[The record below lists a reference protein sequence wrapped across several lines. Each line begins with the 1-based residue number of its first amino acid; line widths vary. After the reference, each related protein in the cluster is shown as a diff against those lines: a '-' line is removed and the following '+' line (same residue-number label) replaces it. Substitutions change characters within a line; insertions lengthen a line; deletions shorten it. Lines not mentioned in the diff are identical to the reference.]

1 MFVLQTVMAHKNGVF
16 MTTITIELPSTAFSA
31 LHADPQEFSRQMRIA
46 AAVKWYE
53 LGRVSQNKG
62 AEIAGLSRAEF
73 IDELSA
79 AHVSPLQVTAEQ
91 LRGELIDAD

>member
-1 MFVLQTVMAHKNGVF
+1 MAHKNGVF
-16 MTTITIELPSTAFSA
+16 MTTITMELPSTAFSA

-73 IDELSA
+73 IDELAA